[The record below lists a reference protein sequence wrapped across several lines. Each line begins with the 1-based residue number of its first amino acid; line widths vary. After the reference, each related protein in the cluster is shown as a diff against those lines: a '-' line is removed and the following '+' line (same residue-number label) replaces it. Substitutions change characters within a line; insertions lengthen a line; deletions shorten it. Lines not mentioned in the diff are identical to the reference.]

1 MMPDLLKETIQTY
14 HHINH
19 YTYSISRFPLMVG
32 LSNGKKE
39 TIQVLNP
46 IIVQVLQQFRPQ
58 SMPGVRA
65 SLSPSKAWKMA
76 GGIRAWKTYGKFGF
90 QFLAYQPWNR
100 ISPKCEVQNTLDM
113 DVSAV
118 HWIWMYLQ
126 MGASN
131 TLKYQIVAVAWKHD
145 D

>member
-1 MMPDLLKETIQTY
+1 M
-14 HHINH
+14 
-19 YTYSISRFPLMVG
+19 
-32 LSNGKKE
+32 
-39 TIQVLNP
+39 LNP

-131 TLKYQIVAVAWKHD
+131 TLKYQIVAVIGNMMISQSIQSLCLGPQQFFRQPLNWWSGTFQALGLSEID
-145 D
+145 QNPET